1 MESEVAKEKAA
12 AVCPEGIEADIR
24 RCLHSRTYILGN
36 LMETG
41 ACMHGFIAAVSRR
54 ARTVSKARDLI
65 TKKTVTM
72 K

>member
-1 MESEVAKEKAA
+1 MVLQILLQECS
-12 AVCPEGIEADIR
+12 D
-24 RCLHSRTYILGN
+24 SRTYILGN

-41 ACMHGFIAAVSRR
+41 AYMHGFIAAVSRR

-65 TKKTVTM
+65 TKKATTM